1 MELPVA
7 RPGDGHSLAALVDGM
22 NAPEERRPPWWQ
34 VLTVGSNPKV
44 TLVRIVVLV
53 GVTWLVFGNVL
64 RFVRVSGISM
74 EPTYRSNAV
83 NVVNRWAYRRS
94 EPRRGDVV
102 AVRTTGE
109 SILYLKRVV
118 GLPGERVAFE
128 RGQLLVDGRP
138 LAEPYVKERAPWNEA
153 ELELGPDEYF
163 LVGDNR
169 GMAPRDHTHGA
180 FQRERIVGKILW

>member
-1 MELPVA
+1 MPGRWWCPA
-7 RPGDGHSLAALVDGM
+7 RGRA
-22 NAPEERRPPWWQ
+22 
-34 VLTVGSNPKV
+34 
-44 TLVRIVVLV
+44 
-53 GVTWLVFGNVL
+53 
-64 RFVRVSGISM
+64 
-74 EPTYRSNAV
+74 
-83 NVVNRWAYRRS
+83 
-94 EPRRGDVV
+94 
-102 AVRTTGE
+102 
-109 SILYLKRVV
+109 KRVGGGSQNPDHLHLEGD

>member
-1 MELPVA
+1 
-7 RPGDGHSLAALVDGM
+7 M
-22 NAPEERRPPWWQ
+22 NDPEKQRPPWWQ
-34 VLTVGSNPKV
+34 VLAIGSNPKV

-53 GVTWLVFGNVL
+53 GLAWMVFGNVL

-74 EPTYRSNAV
+74 EPTYRSNSV
-83 NVVNRWAYRRS
+83 HLVNRWSYRRS

-138 LAEPYVKERAPWNEA
+138 FAEPYVKERAPWNEA

-180 FQRERIVGKILW
+180 FPRGRIMGKILW